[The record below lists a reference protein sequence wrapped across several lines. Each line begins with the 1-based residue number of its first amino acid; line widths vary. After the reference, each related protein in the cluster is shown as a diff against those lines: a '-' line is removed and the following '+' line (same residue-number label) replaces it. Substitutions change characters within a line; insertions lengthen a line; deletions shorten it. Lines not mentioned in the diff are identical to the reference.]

1 MNSAILSLCRVA
13 VISHELKVANI
24 PYNLSVHSASVNEA
38 IQHGAQFIVFPEL
51 SLTGYTCG
59 DLFYQDQL
67 LHSASH
73 ALCELAEQ
81 IPSGVIVIIGI
92 PIQHDGKLYN
102 CAAVLEGGM
111 VHALVPKTVIPNHH
125 EFYEARWF
133 ASGDDLPNGAM
144 KTLYARNGKAME
156 CSLQSKLLFKT
167 GALTFG
173 IELCEDLWS
182 MIPPSSLLA
191 QQGALLI
198 ANLSASNA
206 LVGKEEYRRSLVKMH
221 SASTISA
228 YCYASAGPSESTMD
242 TVFSGHCMIAENG
255 VLLAE
260 NAELGFETKIVY
272 SDIDID
278 ALLYE
283 RRTLSRTQIQ
293 ATELFDIYELPSL
306 HQAEWNEIL
315 RMIDPMPFVPSD
327 AETAEKRCREILRI
341 QAMGLAGRLRRT
353 GMKSMIIGLSGG
365 LDSTLALIVCLD
377 TCSIL
382 GIDPSNIIAITMP
395 GPGTSEKTL
404 SQTKQL
410 ADECGITLREIPI
423 HDVVSLHLRDI
434 GHPENDHSVIY
445 ENAQARE
452 RTQILMDC
460 AHQHAGLVIG
470 TGDMSELALG
480 WCTYN
485 GDHMSMYGVNA
496 GVPKTLVKS
505 LVGYYASISTE
516 KLQSILRSIL
526 ETPVSPELLPPKDGH
541 IAQKTED
548 IIGPYV
554 LHDFFLYHMLRH
566 GFGPKKQLLYA
577 HHAWKHE
584 YSIHEIAQCLRTYY
598 SRFFSQ
604 QFKRSSMPDAV
615 KVGSMA
621 LSPRA
626 DWRMPSD
633 AYADI
638 WIAEIDEF
646 LQQM

>member
-1 MNSAILSLCRVA
+1 MKASSLSLCRVA
-13 VISHELKVANI
+13 VISHELRIANI
-24 PYNLSVHSASVNEA
+24 TYNLESHRKA
-38 IQHGAQFIVFPEL
+38 IQETLEHGAQFIVFPEL
-51 SLTGYTCG
+51 SLTGYTCS

-67 LHSASH
+67 LQSSEH
-73 ALCELAEQ
+73 ALCELAAE
-81 IPSGVIVIIGI
+81 IPSGIIAIVGV
-92 PIQHDGKLYN
+92 PIQFEGKLFN

-111 VHALVPKTVIPNHH
+111 VHALVPKTIIPNHH
-125 EFYEARWF
+125 EYYEARWF
-133 ASGDDLPNGAM
+133 VSGDILPNGTM
-144 KTLYARNGKAME
+144 KTMQGKDGKVME
-156 CSLQSKLLFKT
+156 CPLQSRIIFKS
-167 GALTFG
+167 GIVSFG

-182 MIPPSSLLA
+182 MIPPSSHLA
-191 QQGALLI
+191 EQGALLI

-206 LVGKEEYRRSLVKMH
+206 LVGKEEYRRSLIVMQ

-255 VLLAE
+255 VILSE
-260 NAELGFETKIVY
+260 NVALSFNSKIIY
-272 SDIDID
+272 ADIDIE
-278 ALLYE
+278 ALLFE
-283 RRTLSRTQIQ
+283 RRTLSRTQSRLSEQ
-293 ATELFDIYELPSL
+293 YDIYELPPL
-306 HQAEWNEIL
+306 HEGEIKEL
-315 RMIDPMPFVPSD
+315 FRVIDPMPFVPSNP
-327 AETAEKRCREILRI
+327 ETASKRCQEILNI

-365 LDSTLALIVCLD
+365 LDSTLALIVCLE

-382 GIDPSNIIAITMP
+382 NLDPSNIIAITMP
-395 GPGTSEKTL
+395 GPGTTDFTFSN
-404 SQTKQL
+404 TKKL
-410 ADECGITLREIPI
+410 AMECGITLREIPI
-423 HDVVSLHLRDI
+423 HEAVSLHLKDI
-434 GHPENDHSVIY
+434 GHPEDDHSVIF

-460 AHQHAGLVIG
+460 AHQYAGLVIG

-505 LVGYYASISTE
+505 LVAYYASISSVSLSE
-516 KLQSILRSIL
+516 ILRSIL
-526 ETPVSPELLPPKDGH
+526 DTPVSPELLPPKSGE

-548 IIGPYV
+548 ILGPYV
-554 LHDFFLYHMLRH
+554 LHDFFLYHMMRH
-566 GFGPKKQLLYA
+566 GSGPRKILFYA
-577 HHAWKHE
+577 HQAWKND
-584 YSIHEIAQCLRTYY
+584 YSMSEIAHHLRTFY

-604 QFKRSSMPDAV
+604 QFKRSAMPDSV
-615 KVGSMA
+615 KIGSIA

-638 WIAEIDEF
+638 WIAEIDSFMHEY
-646 LQQM
+646 